1 MQTTICFTNHGGV
14 GQFSVPQPP
23 QAVPL
28 PWWIGSQSLFEG
40 HSNGE
45 DQLPAASRQLH
56 HAVVP
61 RVGPGPAV
69 TEERGTVTTTGHCRA
84 VTVDFDR
91 RRPILGS
98 ISRERKKKREKKKRE
113 KKRENL
119 EIRCCSPNPDPS
131 LAGFS
136 VLRGGKKTMRGLLA
150 EASR

>member
-23 QAVPL
+23 QVAPL

-69 TEERGTVTTTGHCRA
+69 TEERGTR
-84 VTVDFDR
+84 
-91 RRPILGS
+91 
-98 ISRERKKKREKKKRE
+98 KKKRE

-119 EIRCCSPNPDPS
+119 EIRCCSPDPDPS

-136 VLRGGKKTMRGLLA
+136 VLRGEKKTMRGLLA
-150 EASR
+150 KASR